1 MQLPNK
7 LYSYKESSL
16 FLVPIILKRI
26 GTRPVRVEEL
36 YLSLKQYTTS
46 HQILLALWTVLLRL
60 GRLILMMKEK
70 YIDVER
76 NLVIRFY

>member
-1 MQLPNK
+1 MQLPNN

-46 HQILLALWTVLLRL
+46 PSDFIGAMDCAFALGT
-60 GRLILMMKEK
+60 
-70 YIDVER
+70 IDLNDEGEVYR
-76 NLVIRFY
+76 C